1 MKFEHVP
8 ARSGRDATHL
18 WVMLPGAYMK
28 PADFLRAG
36 FADAIHSRGL
46 PHDIALLEAT
56 ISEVVDGSALLL
68 LQDYLRATADAPA
81 RKVCLLGISLGA
93 QLAMLC
99 LSRGGADALQSRAAA
114 RVGHAFVLAPY
125 LGPRDL
131 LAKMAAGSRV
141 ADGEL
146 PLTAPVDTESEIWHW
161 LQDSAVRKPPLYL
174 GYGSEDRFA
183 DAHAMMARTLPA
195 QRVDTQPGGHEWPVW
210 SALWMRHLDL
220 LHAR

>member
-8 ARSGRDATHL
+8 ARPGPKATHL

-28 PADFLRAG
+28 PDDFLCAG
-36 FADAIHSRGL
+36 FADAIHARGL

-68 LQDYLRATADAPA
+68 LQDYLRAIAPTPA

-99 LSRGGADALQSRAAA
+99 LARGGADAPQSQAAA
-114 RVGHAFVLAPY
+114 RVSHAFVLAPY

-131 LAKMAAGSRV
+131 LAKMAAGAGL
-141 ADGEL
+141 ADGVL
-146 PLTAPVDTESEIWHW
+146 PPTGPVDTESEIWHW

-174 GYGSEDRFA
+174 GYGSDDRFA
-183 DAHAMMARTLPA
+183 GGHAMMARTLPEE
-195 QRVDTQPGGHEWPVW
+195 RVDRQPGGHDWPVW
-210 SALWMRHLDL
+210 SALWNRHLDL
-220 LHAR
+220 FHAR